1 MTIYLGAASPL
12 PSSGQPERRPG
23 QPFALLFALA
33 PDGVCQATVLPRCW
47 CALTAPFQLFS
58 RRPKGAAGEFSFLWH
73 FPSGRP
79 AQPLAGI
86 LPCGVRTFLTQAL
99 AKARPRRGHPAHSR
113 RLSIQHRLANGHNCL
128 GYNCPGGGPW
138 ALGSAY
144 PLRPPR
150 VIWQRLMVPTCDD
163 QNRYS
168 ISY

>member
-1 MTIYLGAASPL
+1 MTIYLGAASPP

-86 LPCGVRTFLTQAL
+86 LPCGVRTFLTQASV
-99 AKARPRRGHPAHSR
+99 KTGVRRGHPAHSR
-113 RLSIQHRLANGHNCL
+113 RLSIQHRPAIGHNRLETCL
-128 GYNCPGGGPW
+128 GTPVTASHLAAAYGPH
-138 ALGSAY
+138 
-144 PLRPPR
+144 LR
-150 VIWQRLMVPTCDD
+150 
-163 QNRYS
+163 
-168 ISY
+168 